1 MIPRKL
7 VVVLLSLIALGCY
20 PGHPVAQRSS
30 KEASILVFYKT
41 AGYYHES
48 IPDGIAALQKLG
60 NEHRIAVD
68 TTKDANR
75 FSANE
80 LQRYDAVVFL
90 NTTQDVLDPVQQA
103 VFEQYIRSGKGFV
116 GIHAAT
122 DTEYSWPWYNKLV
135 GAWFSSHPK
144 IQDAK
149 VQVVNKKHPSTSFLP
164 DVWARKDEW
173 YNFKDINPEITVLAN
188 LDEQS
193 YQGGT
198 NGTNHPIAWYHA
210 FDGGRAWYTAGG
222 HTAESYREP
231 LFLQHIL
238 GGLEYAIGRGVKK
251 EAQAP
256 AAP

>member
-1 MIPRKL
+1 MI
-7 VVVLLSLIALGCY
+7 VHQLLAVFACLLALSCSSVR
-20 PGHPVAQRSS
+20 PAEQDSS

-60 NEHRIAVD
+60 SEHHMRVD
-68 TTKDANR
+68 TTRDAR
-75 FSANE
+75 FFTADG
-80 LQRYDAVVFL
+80 LKKYDAVVFL
-90 NTTQDVLDPVQQA
+90 NTTQDVLDSLQQLA
-103 VFEQYIRSGKGFV
+103 FEQYIRSGKGFV

-122 DTEYSWPWYNKLV
+122 DTEYKWPWYNKLV

-144 IQDAK
+144 IQDAR

-164 DVWARKDEW
+164 DVWERRDEW

-198 NGTNHPIAWYHA
+198 NGANHPIAWYHA

-222 HTAESYREP
+222 HTSESYKEP
-231 LFLQHIL
+231 LFLRHIL
-238 GGLEYAIGRGVKK
+238 GGLQYAIGRGTGKEVK
-251 EAQAP
+251 QP